1 MSASK
6 ISCYSLPDLHNTTN
20 DALPNYLTSLK
31 FTQSHSSSNIRLAI
45 GYAAVLI
52 SAATFYFDWTLG
64 FEKTKYWTGAA
75 VAVYFALN
83 GAFTWWYLLGD
94 EGLVFEGTREGRKTT
109 TSRNDKGPGTH
120 ADTSPL
126 KLKLLTHTKPHT
138 PTYFLRAQ
146 YTTSPSKNSAP
157 LTYQDLKLE
166 IPYTRFFT
174 ADGHFVAKPF
184 QQWLASAVPIVGD
197 ADPNNVVEEIGRGS
211 DEGAETVR
219 ASALE
224 AVMSGMMEQAGSAT
238 DRAGGGKRRKKA

>member
-31 FTQSHSSSNIRLAI
+31 FTQSHTSSNIRLAI

-94 EGLVFEGTREGRKTT
+94 EGLVFEGTREGRK
-109 TSRNDKGPGTH
+109 
-120 ADTSPL
+120 
-126 KLKLLTHTKPHT
+126 
-138 PTYFLRAQ
+138 

-157 LTYQDLKLE
+157 PTYQDLKLE

-211 DEGAETVR
+211 NEGAETVK